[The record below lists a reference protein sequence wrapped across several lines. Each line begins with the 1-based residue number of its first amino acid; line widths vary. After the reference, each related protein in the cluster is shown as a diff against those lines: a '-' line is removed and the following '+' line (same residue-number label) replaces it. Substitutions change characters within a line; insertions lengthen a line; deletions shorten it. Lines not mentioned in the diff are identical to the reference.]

1 MPVLSF
7 SPASS
12 GQQVE
17 STVHVEKQQNRALK
31 QDLNNPSHLSKV
43 KQDLDRTSCLTLFK
57 HDFRIPKK
65 LDTTSCLKLDG
76 T

>member
-1 MPVLSF
+1 MHVPSF
-7 SPASS
+7 SPQVR

-17 STVHVEKQQNRALK
+17 WTVDVEKQQNRALK
-31 QDLNNPSHLSKV
+31 QDLNNPSQLSKV

-57 HDFRIPKK
+57 HDFRIRKK